1 MSMATLRST
10 SRWKSGKSTPSKYNR
25 KVNKNKDTSP
35 YSFRPQLSKKSL
47 QIAEKLGSSRD
58 RLTRPTKVMMNQRKS
73 IDKYRNDPKQMTS
86 QSKTYTS
93 YTENYDTSLDVSSS
107 FFRPAINPK
116 SREIDRQVSKSPLNK
131 SMNRFEKL
139 YYQKDQQMAK
149 ITALKSLYTREDNLK
164 EEENCTFR
172 PEVNSYYNRERLGC
186 RTPTNVIERNLQWQ

>member
-1 MSMATLRST
+1 
-10 SRWKSGKSTPSKYNR
+10 
-25 KVNKNKDTSP
+25 
-35 YSFRPQLSKKSL
+35 
-47 QIAEKLGSSRD
+47 
-58 RLTRPTKVMMNQRKS
+58 MMNQRKS
-73 IDKYRNDPKQMTS
+73 VDKYHKDPKQMTS

-139 YYQKDQQMAK
+139 YYQKDQQIAK
-149 ITALKSLYTREDNLK
+149 ITALKSLYEREDNLK

-172 PEVNSYYNRERLGC
+172 PEVNSTYNRERLVWKYD
-186 RTPTNVIERNLQWQ
+186 TNSPLVLTYYSKLTKY